1 MSPIQKKI
9 EKYMDKIKALI
20 EDNAHLDNRISTLQ
34 ESLNSINLCV
44 AHMNDEDAD
53 YIQAVKY
60 AIKKKLNGLST
71 SKLFKKSE
79 AIH

>member
-34 ESLNSINLCV
+34 ESINSISLYV

-60 AIKKKLNGLST
+60 AIDKKIEWIIEK
-71 SKLFKKSE
+71 
-79 AIH
+79 

>member
-1 MSPIQKKI
+1 MSPIEKKI

-60 AIKKKLNGLST
+60 AIDKKIEWIIQK
-71 SKLFKKSE
+71 
-79 AIH
+79 

>member
-34 ESLNSINLCV
+34 ESLNSISLYV
-44 AHMNDEDAD
+44 AHMNDEDTD

-60 AIKKKLNGLST
+60 AIDKKIEWIIQK
-71 SKLFKKSE
+71 
-79 AIH
+79 